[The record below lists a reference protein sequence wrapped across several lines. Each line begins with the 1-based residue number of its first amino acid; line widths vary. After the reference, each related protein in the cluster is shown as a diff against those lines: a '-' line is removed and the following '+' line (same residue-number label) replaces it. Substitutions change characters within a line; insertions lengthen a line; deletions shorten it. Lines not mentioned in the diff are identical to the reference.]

1 MNILWYLDSFY
12 FHGQGSSNG
21 FSVEKMVGLCNSL
34 LDGASCDAAA
44 PRNVG
49 VGVGHR
55 TPLDGLHFWAMHGV
69 ND

>member
-1 MNILWYLDSFY
+1 MDKVRQMGFPWKKWWGCAIRRWIA
-12 FHGQGSSNG
+12 QG
-21 FSVEKMVGLCNSL
+21 
-34 LDGASCDAAA
+34 CDAAA